1 MRRVTGFEAQL
12 WRALRVFRVA
22 TLVYAVILIGKD
34 VGVYR
39 YPVAAWVVAGVMTG
53 WTAVSVVL
61 YGRRP
66 GRPWPLLIADLA
78 IMIGCL
84 VATVPVTGLDSLAH
98 SHTLPSVAVAG
109 AVLAWAV
116 GVGRMGAIVSS
127 LLVGVIDVGIRGQ
140 VNQNTLN
147 SAVVLVLAAVGIG
160 YVADLGRSAHQ
171 QLAEAVRL
179 DTETRYRQRL
189 ARDIHDSVLQVL
201 ALVARRAQDLG
212 GEAAELGRLAGE
224 QEAALRNLIN
234 TDSRP
239 PADGLTDLRSALD
252 AFASPTVVVSKP
264 ATPVTVPTAVCDELV
279 TAVRSAVENV
289 TRHAGAQA
297 RAWILIEADQTEI
310 TVTVRDDG
318 LGFAHGRLEQA
329 GAQGRL
335 GVAQS
340 ITARV
345 RDLGGD
351 ATVTSTPGQGTEVEL
366 RVPTH
371 RDA

>member
-160 YVADLGRSAHQ
+160 YVADLGPDNITVSPYGGVI
-171 QLAEAVRL
+171 LAEDGDGIQHLVGVTDQGKA
-179 DTETRYRQRL
+179 YAL
-189 ARDIHDSVLQVL
+189 ARNDLNDSEFTGP
-201 ALVARRAQDLG
+201 AF
-212 GEAAELGRLAGE
+212 
-224 QEAALRNLIN
+224 
-234 TDSRP
+234 S
-239 PADGLTDLRSALD
+239 ADGLIL
-252 AFASPTVVVSKP
+252 FACIQSP
-264 ATPVTVPTAVCDELV
+264 
-279 TAVRSAVENV
+279 
-289 TRHAGAQA
+289 
-297 RAWILIEADQTEI
+297 
-310 TVTVRDDG
+310 
-318 LGFAHGRLEQA
+318 
-329 GAQGRL
+329 
-335 GVAQS
+335 
-340 ITARV
+340 
-345 RDLGGD
+345 
-351 ATVTSTPGQGTEVEL
+351 
-366 RVPTH
+366 
-371 RDA
+371 